1 MTLASPRPTSVTPGQ
16 RPCSPGTLTPSSE
29 PRPVPV
35 LRNQVKVQGEE
46 ERKTVGNFAHRYSS
60 GGAQCG
66 PFVCLDNG
74 SYLRRGLCSGLL
86 SPRIKGSQACSP
98 LVQRHRGGTA
108 NLIEEAA
115 LGRPFRDAPLSPNAV
130 ISPSLCWGG
139 IKITKK
145 VILSI
150 FFLII
155 IVRLGDKGPT

>member
-1 MTLASPRPTSVTPGQ
+1 MLSQQPCTLFGAPPYACLAES
-16 RPCSPGTLTPSSE
+16 
-29 PRPVPV
+29 
-35 LRNQVKVQGEE
+35 GEGRSK
-46 ERKTVGNFAHRYSS
+46 ERKRERGLETLLIDILPVAL
-60 GGAQCG
+60 GAAA
-66 PFVCLDNG
+66 FVCLDNG